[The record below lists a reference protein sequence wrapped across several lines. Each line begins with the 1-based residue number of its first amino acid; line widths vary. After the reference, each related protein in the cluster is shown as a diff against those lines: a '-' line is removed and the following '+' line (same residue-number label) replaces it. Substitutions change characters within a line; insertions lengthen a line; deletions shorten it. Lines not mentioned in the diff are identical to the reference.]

1 MEVLTDKKLNDI
13 TGGGKNF
20 WYIFSG
26 IATFLVG
33 VVAGFVNPKK
43 CNG

>member
-1 MEVLTDKKLNDI
+1 MEVLTDKKLKDI

-26 IATFLVG
+26 IATFLAG
-33 VVAGFVNPKK
+33 VVAGQIKLK
-43 CNG
+43 